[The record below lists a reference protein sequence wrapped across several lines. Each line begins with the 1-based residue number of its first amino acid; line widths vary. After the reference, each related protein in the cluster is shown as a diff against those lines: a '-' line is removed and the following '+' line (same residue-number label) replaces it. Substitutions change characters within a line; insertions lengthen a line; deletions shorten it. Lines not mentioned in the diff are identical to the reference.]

1 MLVGSENSDG
11 RGRRTLVER
20 VDDVLRVVL
29 NDIGRSKD
37 RNPVAVSLRGLYPVH
52 LRKEGQKGLGF
63 SFVLRRP

>member
-1 MLVGSENSDG
+1 MSVGAENSDG

-29 NDIGRSKD
+29 NDIGRRKD
-37 RNPVAVSLRGLYPVH
+37 RNPVAVSLRGLDPVH

-63 SFVLRRP
+63 SLVHRRP